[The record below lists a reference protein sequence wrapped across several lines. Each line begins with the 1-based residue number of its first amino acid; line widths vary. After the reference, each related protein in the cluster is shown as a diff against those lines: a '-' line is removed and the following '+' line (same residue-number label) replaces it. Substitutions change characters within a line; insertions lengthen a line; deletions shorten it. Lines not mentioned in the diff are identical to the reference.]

1 MTAERMFDF
10 LAQWQNVSKFFW
22 AIFPNVS
29 VEIRKSLYKVENTL
43 VLSIALSL
51 SRSLSVYSNAM
62 MIIQN
67 INFFLFISLLN
78 LDNLVCHLGQG
89 PKDKSASKRDTT
101 NEKLSKRE
109 RERATDSLCAR
120 EERVRVRAGAG
131 ECVCLHRIHNYTI

>member
-1 MTAERMFDF
+1 MPMTAERMFDF

-29 VEIRKSLYKVENTL
+29 VEIRKSLYKVENAL

-67 INFFLFISLLN
+67 INFFFYLFH
-78 LDNLVCHLGQG
+78 C
-89 PKDKSASKRDTT
+89 
-101 NEKLSKRE
+101 
-109 RERATDSLCAR
+109 
-120 EERVRVRAGAG
+120 
-131 ECVCLHRIHNYTI
+131 

>member
-1 MTAERMFDF
+1 MPMTAERMFDF

-29 VEIRKSLYKVENTL
+29 VEIRKSLYKVENAL

-67 INFFLFISLLN
+67 INFFFLFISLLN

-109 RERATDSLCAR
+109 RERVRQIVCVQGKR
-120 EERVRVRAGAG
+120 E
-131 ECVCLHRIHNYTI
+131 